1 MKAPEMSM
9 PLTEVGYYLCRK
21 RQNGTKEG
29 PSCVFLRLEHHAGS
43 RKSPFLGNRSSHLR
57 NNLTAGN
64 PRSGTVSLT
73 GNVNDGSRPDPTFI
87 MKSPAPMGAGLFNG
101 GFLPPPKGKTWFV
114 REK

>member
-1 MKAPEMSM
+1 M
-9 PLTEVGYYLCRK
+9 
-21 RQNGTKEG
+21 
-29 PSCVFLRLEHHAGS
+29 
-43 RKSPFLGNRSSHLR
+43 
-57 NNLTAGN
+57 
-64 PRSGTVSLT
+64 SLT